1 MKKTR
6 QRTNWIVMILV
17 LLGTIVVL
25 FPLYMTVTIALK
37 NPEQMRQSIFSFPAD
52 IQWDNFSRAI
62 EMTGFFQAL
71 GNSAIVTTSTVIL
84 TLLTNSL
91 VAYAIARNMNHKF
104 FKGLY
109 FYFVSAMFIPFQ
121 IIMLPVVKLTSALH
135 MTNLVGLIFLHTV
148 YGLAFN
154 VFIYVAYIRSIPTAL
169 EEAAK
174 VDGATT
180 WGTFWRVIFPLLAP
194 MSATVGILTCLSTYN
209 DFLLPLIMI
218 SDQSQYTLPLVQYIF
233 QGQFNTD
240 FNLAFAS
247 YLMAM
252 LPMILIYVFAQ
263 KWIINGVTQGS
274 VKA

>member
-1 MKKTR
+1 MKKSR
-6 QRTNWIVMILV
+6 SRTNWLV
-17 LLGTIVVL
+17 TLLVALGTIVIL
-25 FPLYMTVTIALK
+25 FPLYMTLTIAIK
-37 NPEQMRQSIFSFPAD
+37 NPEQMRQSVFSFPAD

-62 EMTGFFQAL
+62 EMTGFFNAL
-71 GNSAIVTTSTVIL
+71 GNSAIVTISTVVL

-121 IIMLPVVKLTSALH
+121 IIMLPVVKLTSNLG
-135 MTNLVGLIFLHTV
+135 MTNLVGLILLHTV

-180 WGTFWRVIFPLLAP
+180 WGTFWRIIFPLLAP

-218 SDQSQYTLPLVQYIF
+218 SDQDQYTLPLVQYIF

-252 LPMILIYVFAQ
+252 LPMIIIYLFAQ

>member
-1 MKKTR
+1 MRKSR
-6 QRTNWIVMILV
+6 SRTNWPITLLV
-17 LLGTIVVL
+17 ALGTIVIL
-25 FPLYMTVTIALK
+25 FPLYMTLTIAIK
-37 NPEQMRQSIFSFPAD
+37 NPEQMRQSVFSFPAD

-62 EMTGFFQAL
+62 EMTGFFNAL
-71 GNSAIVTTSTVIL
+71 GNSAIVTISTVVL

-121 IIMLPVVKLTSALH
+121 IIMLPVVKLTSGLG
-135 MTNLVGLIFLHTV
+135 MTNLLGLILLHTV

-154 VFIYVAYIRSIPTAL
+154 VFIYVAYIRSIPIAL

-180 WGTFWRVIFPLLAP
+180 WGTFWRIIFPLLAP

-218 SDQSQYTLPLVQYIF
+218 SDQDQYTLPLVQYIF

-252 LPMILIYVFAQ
+252 LPMILIYIFAQ

>member
-1 MKKTR
+1 MKKPR
-6 QRTNWIVMILV
+6 NRTNWIVMTLIV
-17 LLGTIVVL
+17 LGTIVVL

-37 NPEQMRQSIFSFPAD
+37 NPEQMRQSIFAFPAD
-52 IQWDNFSRAI
+52 IQWSNFSKAI
-62 EMTGFFQAL
+62 EMTGFFRAL
-71 GNSAIVTTSTVIL
+71 GNSTLVTTATVTL

-121 IIMLPVVKLTSALH
+121 IIMLPVVKLTSGLH

-154 VFIYVAYIRSIPTAL
+154 IFIYVAYIRSIPMAL

-180 WGTFWRVIFPLLAP
+180 WGTFWRIIFPLLAP

-252 LPMILIYVFAQ
+252 LPMIIIYIFAQ

-274 VKA
+274 IKA

>member
-1 MKKTR
+1 MKKVR
-6 QRTNWIVMILV
+6 SRTNWPITLLV
-17 LLGTIVVL
+17 ALGTIVIL
-25 FPLYMTVTIALK
+25 FPLYMTVIIALK

-52 IQWDNFSRAI
+52 IQWENFSRAI
-62 EMTGFFQAL
+62 EMTGFFNAL
-71 GNSAIVTTSTVIL
+71 GNSTIVTISTVVL

-121 IIMLPVVKLTSALH
+121 IIMLPVVKLTSGLG
-135 MTNLVGLIFLHTV
+135 MTNLVGLILLHTV

-154 VFIYVAYIRSIPTAL
+154 VFVYVAYIRSIPIAL

-180 WGTFWRVIFPLLAP
+180 WGTFWRIIFPLLAP

-218 SDQSQYTLPLVQYIF
+218 SDQDQYTLPLVQYIF

-252 LPMILIYVFAQ
+252 LPMIIIYIFAQ

>member
-1 MKKTR
+1 MKKSR
-6 QRTNWIVMILV
+6 SRTNWLV
-17 LLGTIVVL
+17 TLLVAMGTIVIL
-25 FPLYMTVTIALK
+25 FPLYMTLTIAIK
-37 NPEQMRQSIFSFPAD
+37 NPEQMRQSVFSFPAD

-62 EMTGFFQAL
+62 EMTGFFNAL
-71 GNSAIVTTSTVIL
+71 GNSAIVTISTVVL

-121 IIMLPVVKLTSALH
+121 IIMLPVVKLTSNLG
-135 MTNLVGLIFLHTV
+135 MTNLVGLILLHTV

-180 WGTFWRVIFPLLAP
+180 WGTFWRIIFPLLAP

-218 SDQSQYTLPLVQYIF
+218 SDQDQYTLPLVQYIF

-252 LPMILIYVFAQ
+252 LPMIIIYLFAQ